1 MGENAVIIKSPVG
14 CPAAKTNGYPG
25 VERRLDLI
33 HREDLTYRLD
43 RNVFI
48 PCNTGVIVRDAVCDD
63 DYGEFLDPEIIKAVE
78 NPACS
83 SVPILLDHTEIRDGQ
98 EYRYSFLE
106 KGKRV
111 TTYRFFYL
119 TCDRDRNA
127 FLIASSGASVKLW
140 INGRLFSVVGGRI

>member
-63 DYGEFLDPEIIKAVE
+63 DTYLL
-78 NPACS
+78 PASCRWS
-83 SVPILLDHTEIRDGQ
+83 PCTG
-98 EYRYSFLE
+98 
-106 KGKRV
+106 RV
-111 TTYRFFYL
+111 SG
-119 TCDRDRNA
+119 
-127 FLIASSGASVKLW
+127 IASFRKPGQATVH
-140 INGRLFSVVGGRI
+140 

>member
-63 DYGEFLDPEIIKAVE
+63 DYGEFLWNIYKRYMEVLQECVE
-78 NPACS
+78 LKGI
-83 SVPILLDHTEIRDGQ
+83 V
-98 EYRYSFLE
+98 RY
-106 KGKRV
+106 
-111 TTYRFFYL
+111 
-119 TCDRDRNA
+119 N
-127 FLIASSGASVKLW
+127 
-140 INGRLFSVVGGRI
+140 